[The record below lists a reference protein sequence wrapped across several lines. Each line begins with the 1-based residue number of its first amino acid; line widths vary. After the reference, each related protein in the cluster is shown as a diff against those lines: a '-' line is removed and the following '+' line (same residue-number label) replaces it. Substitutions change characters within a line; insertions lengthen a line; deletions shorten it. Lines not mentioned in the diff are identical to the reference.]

1 MTAYVITHPEV
12 DVDPAVP
19 VPQWGLSPAGRARV
33 EQLLRL
39 PWTRTLVRVV
49 SSTETKAVQTALA
62 LAGPLG
68 LPVLTDPELGE
79 NDRSATGFVPPAE
92 FEQLADAFFAHPE
105 DSVRGWE
112 RAVDAQ
118 ARFVTAVARAVE
130 GAAGDVAVVAHGG
143 VGTLLWCRLA
153 GVRVDRRHDQPGQ
166 GSWFA
171 FEPPTGQ
178 PAAPWARIGAPPAA
192 TPAAGAPSSG

>member
-1 MTAYVITHPEV
+1 MTAYAITHPEV

-49 SSTETKAVQTALA
+49 SSTETKAVQTARA

-92 FEQLADAFFAHPE
+92 FEQLADAFFARPE
-105 DSVRGWE
+105 DSVHGWE
-112 RAVDAQ
+112 
-118 ARFVTAVARAVE
+118 RAVE